1 MDLMSKE
8 ERRGKAQCMY
18 CIHFKLVGTD
28 LEKKGWGYGGVCQT
42 PIKRL
47 KEIDN
52 AEKRMRRKCKSF
64 VRKEDS

>member
-1 MDLMSKE
+1 
-8 ERRGKAQCMY
+8 MY